1 MFYMNGAFTKCRFM
15 IALPVMMI
23 LLEALK
29 LNYLKI
35 KIIWLKIMPKNVC
48 KRKLLYRRTLC
59 AFCEFCALF
68 LA

>member
-1 MFYMNGAFTKCRFM
+1 MFYMNGDFTKCRRLVV
-15 IALPVMMI
+15 LPVMLI

-29 LNYLKI
+29 LNYLKM
-35 KIIWLKIMPKNVC
+35 KIIWLKIMPQNVC
-48 KRKLLYRRTLC
+48 KRKLLRRRTLC